1 VWADDGREV
10 AVGGSRLRALL
21 ARLLVDPGKVV
32 GTGRLIDDLY
42 GDQPPA
48 GAANALQSQVSR
60 LRRALP
66 QPSLVEFHPAGYR
79 LAAEPEDV
87 DAHRFARLAAEG
99 HRALAAGDHPRA
111 AELLAEALELWRG
124 PALADVVDA
133 PFAAAQLARLD
144 GLRLAAL
151 EDRIE
156 ADLALGQPGPL
167 VPELQSLV
175 EEHPLRERLGG
186 LLMRALYGSGR
197 QAEAL
202 AVFEDVRRRLAD
214 ELGADPSP
222 ELAAV
227 HLAVLR
233 ADELLVPASGVRR
246 GLPAQLTS
254 FVGREDELRRVG
266 KLLGE
271 ARLVTLTGPG
281 GAGKTRLAIEAA
293 GRYMERAGW
302 SGPGRWV
309 GGGESCFV
317 ELAALGAGAD
327 VPQAVLTAL
336 GLRDARLRDAGP
348 RAAADGRLTPTDRL
362 VAALTDRP
370 LLLVL
375 DNCEH
380 VVADAA
386 ALADR
391 LLSGCPLLRILVTSR
406 EPLGLTGEALCPL
419 SGLAMP
425 SPDAA
430 PADAVAYPA
439 VRLFADRAA
448 DVTPGFT
455 LDPGNL
461 GAVLRICRTLDG
473 LPLAIELAAARLRS
487 LPVAEIAARLDDRFA
502 LLSRGS
508 RAAQPRHRTL
518 RAVVEWSWGLLDED
532 ERVLVRRLAVFAS
545 GASLTAAER
554 VTGLPG
560 VVDLLASLVD
570 KSLVEAVDGA
580 GDAGGDVG
588 GGRYRMLDT
597 VRAFAAERLAEAG
610 ETERLRRAH
619 AAYFLDLAWT
629 ADPHLRRAEQLEWLA
644 RLDEER
650 DNLHAALRGAV
661 AAGDL
666 APAMELVAALSSYW
680 WLRGL
685 RTEGA
690 VLASEVLAALGPEP
704 PAGRAEEYALCVL
717 NAAVGGFGGRD
728 LPRQVAATAWARGGP
743 GHPPRQPVLS
753 LLAALVAG
761 PPEGGVDPTMV
772 EQRQV
777 LLGDDPWSLALGPL
791 GVGYMRLWDGQLA
804 EAEQEFAGALA
815 AFRAL
820 GERWGIT
827 NTIAA
832 LAEIAERHGDRAGSV
847 TLIDEAMRL
856 AGELGAVGDSAD
868 LLRLR
873 GAGGLRAGE
882 LDAAHA
888 DYRRAASLARRAGS
902 PEVLAAARLGLAE
915 VAMRRGDRV
924 EARRLAELALAEC
937 PTGWFL
943 ADATRADALV
953 LLGRI
958 AEAEQDPGAARARY
972 REAVAVAAGVK
983 VFPTPI
989 DALSGQV
996 RIALGEGDGERAA
1009 LLLGA
1014 ATTLLRQGP
1023 WTGGLDVVGLSATAR
1038 SLVGDTAYE
1047 AAVAQGSALTRTQ
1060 AMDLFG
1066 A

>member
-1 VWADDGREV
+1 MQFGILGPTRVWADDGREV

-66 QPSLVEFHPAGYR
+66 EPSLVEFHPAGYR
-79 LAAEPEDV
+79 LAAEPGDV

-99 HRALAAGDHPRA
+99 HRALAAGDQPRA
-111 AELLAEALELWRG
+111 AELLAEALDLWRG
-124 PALADVVDA
+124 PALADVVGA

-144 GLRLAAL
+144 GLRLAAI
-151 EDRIE
+151 EDRVE

-175 EEHPLRERLGG
+175 EEHPLRERLCGQ
-186 LLMRALYGSGR
+186 LMRALYGSGR

-202 AVFEDVRRRLAD
+202 AVFEDARRRLAD

-233 ADELLVPASGVRR
+233 ADESLVPASGVRR

-271 ARLVTLTGPG
+271 ARLVTLAGPG

-293 GRYMERAGW
+293 GRH
-302 SGPGRWV
+302 P
-309 GGGESCFV
+309 GESCFV

-336 GLRDARLRDAGP
+336 GLRDAGL

-386 ALADR
+386 ALGDR

-532 ERVLVRRLAVFAS
+532 EQVLVRRLAVFAS
-545 GASLTAAER
+545 GASLTATER
-554 VTGLPG
+554 VTGVPG

-570 KSLVEAVDGA
+570 KSLVEVVAGA
-580 GDAGGDVG
+580 GEVG

-610 ETERLRRAH
+610 EAERLRRAH

-650 DNLHAALRGAV
+650 DNLHAAVRGAV

-717 NAAVGGFGGRD
+717 NAAVGGFGGPD
-728 LPRQVAATAWARGGP
+728 LPRQVAATAWVRGGP
-743 GHPPRQPVLS
+743 GQPPRQPVLS

-761 PPEGGVDPTMV
+761 PPEGGVDPAMV

-804 EAEQEFAGALA
+804 EAAQEFAEALA
-815 AFRAL
+815 AFRTL

-827 NTIAA
+827 NAIAA
-832 LAEIAERHGDRAGSV
+832 LAEIAERHGDRGESV

-873 GAGGLRAGE
+873 GDGGLRAGE

-902 PEVLAAARLGLAE
+902 REVLAAARLGLAE

-924 EARRLAELALAEC
+924 EAHRLAELALAEC

-943 ADATRADALV
+943 ADATRAEALV

-958 AEAEQDPGAARARY
+958 AEAGQDPGAARARY
-972 REAVAVAAGVK
+972 REAVAVAAAVK

-996 RIALGEGDGERAA
+996 RIALGDGDGERAA

-1014 ATTLLRQGP
+1014 ATTLLRQDP
-1023 WTGGLDVVGLSATAR
+1023 WTGGLDVAGLSATAR
-1038 SLVGDTAYE
+1038 SLMGDAAYE
-1047 AAVAQGSALTRTQ
+1047 TAVAQGTALTRTQ
-1060 AMDLFG
+1060 AMDLLG